1 MNPQFKGLLDL
12 ICGFADFS
20 GFIVIFAVSR
30 ALAEA
35 GLAGAN
41 QSQLDEASFQV
52 LQIDEWIAERSLR
65 SAAAGRTAYSTR
77 LLR

>member
-35 GLAGAN
+35 GLAGAKV
-41 QSQLDEASFQV
+41 SWMKPVFKSC
-52 LQIDEWIAERSLR
+52 RSTSGLPNDH
-65 SAAAGRTAYSTR
+65 
-77 LLR
+77 

>member
-1 MNPQFKGLLDL
+1 MCVPRVSSS
-12 ICGFADFS
+12 DFS

-65 SAAAGRTAYSTR
+65 SAAA
-77 LLR
+77 

>member
-65 SAAAGRTAYSTR
+65 SAAA
-77 LLR
+77 